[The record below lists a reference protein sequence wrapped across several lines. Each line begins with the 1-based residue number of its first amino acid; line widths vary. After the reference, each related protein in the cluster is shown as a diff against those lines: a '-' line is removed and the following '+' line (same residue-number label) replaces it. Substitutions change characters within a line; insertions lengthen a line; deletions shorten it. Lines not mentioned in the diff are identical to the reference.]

1 MKNNM
6 NDYSIHGFTELESC
20 VRAYMNLTQKIKYSN
35 HINWMGIQAMQYPE
49 DMFAIQEII
58 WNTKPDCIIATGVG
72 KGGTL
77 LYLSS
82 IMQYYNENPLI
93 IGIDPYVT
101 EETKSII
108 LTHPAGK
115 GISIIN
121 KSSTDKETVAIVKNM
136 ISQKQRTNV
145 LIYLDAMYETDFVMT
160 EMNLWS
166 DLVSV
171 NQYLIVGWTV
181 IGESDAEI
189 YSDRPWGEGSD
200 PLIAVNHFLD
210 DNDHFNADLELEK
223 KYLVMTTGKG
233 FLKRVS

>member
-1 MKNNM
+1 M
-6 NDYSIHGFTELESC
+6 NENSIYGSTELESC
-20 VRAYMNLTQKIKYSN
+20 VRTYMNLTQKIKYSN

-58 WNTKPDCIIATGVG
+58 WHTKPDCIIATGVG

-101 EETKSII
+101 EKTKSVIV
-108 LTHPAGK
+108 THPAGK

-145 LIYLDAMYETDFVMT
+145 LVYLDAMHETNFVTT

-171 NQYLIVGWTV
+171 DQYLIVGWTV

-189 YSDRPWGEGSD
+189 YFDRAWGKGSN
-200 PLIAVNHFLD
+200 PLIAVNYFL
-210 DNDHFNADLELEK
+210 NNNNHFNADLELEK
-223 KYLVMTTGKG
+223 KYLAMTTGKG